1 MSAPASQENYVDVY
15 VDESSQTKHRF
26 LALGAMV
33 VPSRHADLFRE
44 LIAEARW
51 PELPHGEMAW
61 TKVSRSKLP
70 AYRRSVEA
78 FFAPAPELNGIQFHS
93 IIIDTSKI
101 RDSSF
106 NGGSREIGFNK
117 EIYQLLL
124 KVFRLNSSKLMNVY
138 LDSRNTPIPLTEL
151 KSVLNNGARRYRR
164 DADWPFRRVHF
175 KESHTCNCLQI
186 VDILLGSV
194 AFHVNGHRQKEGA
207 SPHKSELSDH
217 ILRLARV
224 RDAMRDTAMAGRF
237 TIWHRQLR

>member
-1 MSAPASQENYVDVY
+1 MGIPASQENYVDVY
-15 VDESSQTKHRF
+15 VDESSQTKHRY

-33 VPSRHADLFRE
+33 VPSARADLFRD
-44 LIAEARW
+44 LVADARW

-61 TKVSRSKLP
+61 TKVSRSKLD
-70 AYRRSVEA
+70 AYRRSVDV
-78 FFAPAPELNGIQFHS
+78 FFSPIPVLNNIQFHS

-101 RDSSF
+101 KDGSY
-106 NGGSREIGFNK
+106 NDGSREIGFNK

-124 KVFRLNSSKLMNVY
+124 KVFRLNSGKLMNVY
-138 LDSRNTPIPLTEL
+138 LDSRNTPIPLTDL

-164 DADWPFRRVHF
+164 DADWPFRRVQF

-186 VDILLGSV
+186 VDILLGAV

-207 SPHKSELSDH
+207 SPHKCDLSDQ

-224 RDAMRDTAMAGRF
+224 RDPSRDTGMAGRF